1 MSAWYWAS
9 HQKCRPRRSCIY
21 LGVVAQAKQKWCQT
35 SGRDASAP
43 DLKTRE
49 TRNTLSTKSDTRRA
63 QAHVVLHPL
72 LRVPCVRD
80 RHRRSPL
87 GKTART
93 LTQQNSRSGRHLKR
107 RKRPSKTRTSKAS
120 VPRTSR
126 GPTCKTTR
134 SRPKTRDAP
143 EIQDTNRTARP
154 CLQGERRET
163 TSRLTSTPQ
172 QIHRRGTKPLIH
184 DGGKKPLSD
193 WKSSRHEP
201 LHDTSSCHHHVD

>member
-1 MSAWYWAS
+1 MVSDFWKRCKRTKLEDERNAQHLEYEIRHA
-9 HQKCRPRRSCIY
+9 PR
-21 LGVVAQAKQKWCQT
+21 T
-35 SGRDASAP
+35 STRCTPPSAP
-43 DLKTRE
+43 
-49 TRNTLSTKSDTRRA
+49 ST
-63 QAHVVLHPL
+63 
-72 LRVPCVRD
+72 VRT
-80 RHRRSPL
+80 PP
-87 GKTART
+87 GKTPRT
-93 LTQQNSRSGRHLKR
+93 LTQQNSRSGHHLKR
-107 RKRPSKTRTSKAS
+107 RKRPSKTRTSTARG
-120 VPRTSR
+120 PRTSR

-134 SRPKTRDAP
+134 SRPKTRDVP

-201 LHDTSSCHHHVD
+201 LHDTSSCHQPRGLKTNSQTCGSDCATSQYKGRCRNKSRRPS